1 MRAQRQVRAHAK
13 QACYTKPHPLP
24 IPLSLF
30 PCLYRPIPIA
40 LSLSAYLHP
49 RQRVKIRDTALHHVP
64 IRDTARVR
72 SSHRLRRLPPVQQA
86 RRATTCA
93 VSRHVE
99 QLRLVL
105 VHPGGARASQRRA
118 RTRCTL
124 PLPPL
129 SLLSP
134 PSLPSLPLPP
144 LFLISGQLSGDNWVC
159 PDILDFQA
167 QASLQKEVRRPT
179 VL

>member
-13 QACYTKPHPLP
+13 QACYTKAHPLP

-72 SSHRLRRLPPVQQA
+72 SSHRLHRLPPVQQA

-124 PLPPL
+124 PLPPFRWGDPNAEQPRGPMADRRYTGQ
-129 SLLSP
+129 SANSP
-134 PSLPSLPLPP
+134 RAQI
-144 LFLISGQLSGDNWVC
+144 LIDM
-159 PDILDFQA
+159 
-167 QASLQKEVRRPT
+167 ASARTLKIDT
-179 VL
+179 F